1 MLTSYWKIVLIL
13 LACFIG
19 LWFVLPNLFSKKTL
33 DTLPSWFPK
42 TQVNLRLDLQEGSH
56 LLLKTDLKK
65 GFHDYLVGLL
75 DSTRL
80 ALKKD
85 KIEYTDLHMDL
96 AQHAIIFELK
106 APLENTDEGELFKT
120 LQNID
125 PDFKVQIEGGTH
137 VTLTLSDVEIEFF
150 RYKSKHKY

>member
-1 MLTSYWKIVLIL
+1 MLTPYWKIAFIF

-19 LWFVLPNLFSKKTL
+19 LWFVLPTLFSKKTL
-33 DTLPSWFPK
+33 DMLPSWFPK

-56 LLLKTDLKK
+56 PDLKK

-75 DSTRL
+75 ESTRL

-96 AQHAIIFELK
+96 AQHAITFELK

-137 VTLTLSDVEIEFF
+137 VTLTLSDFEIEFF
-150 RYKSKHKY
+150 RDKSKRKY